1 MALRIKT
8 VWFRNAGGRSAAE
21 VSSVIASTIWRLA
34 DETVAS
40 LSKADFDIVTP
51 ERGMRILGEMAAFLL
66 HMTDRML
73 YGRVPE
79 AERAQLVQHAG
90 RRLAGIVEEN
100 VRQIVGEDG
109 FDYKA
114 NFIGLLNRRAAD
126 YAAFD
131 ATPERPGFPIL
142 RYLGLAVREVMLES
156 DQHWV
161 ADQIMD
167 VLAPEALG
175 ALKKQVDGLLSQPD
189 PGRPRRSVVSGD

>member
-8 VWFRNAGGRSAAE
+8 VWFKNAGGRSAAE
-21 VSSVIASTIWRLA
+21 VSSVLASTIWRLA
-34 DETVAS
+34 DETVTS

-73 YGRVPE
+73 YGRVAE

-90 RRLAGIVEEN
+90 RRLAEIVEEN
-100 VRQIVGEDG
+100 VRRIVGEDG

-114 NFIGLLNRRAAD
+114 NFIDLLNRRAAD
-126 YAAFD
+126 YACFE

-156 DQHWV
+156 DRHWV

-167 VLAPEALG
+167 ILAPEALG
-175 ALKKQVDGLLSQPD
+175 ALKKQVDGLLSQP
-189 PGRPRRSVVSGD
+189 PSGERRQRVLTGD